1 VDLSQKQLQRIVVI
15 ENAVA
20 GRISVDRAAEL
31 LGRSPRQVKRLKG
44 KFDAASAAWVR
55 HGNQGR
61 RPSNRVAEPT
71 RRRVIELARGKY
83 AGFNDSHLRD
93 KLAGEEQLVLSRST
107 VRRILRQAGLRS
119 PQKRRSP
126 KYRQRRERRAQEGM
140 LLQVDASRHAWL
152 EQRGPRLTLLG
163 LVDDATGRVAAA
175 GFQAEPE
182 DSAGYL
188 RLIRSVVEQ
197 HGIPVAIYRDRHS
210 TLQRNDAHWSL
221 EEQLQGR
228 QLPTQ
233 VGRALEELGV
243 EVIVAYT
250 PPAKGR
256 IERLWRTFQ
265 DRLISELRLAQART
279 LEQAHAVL
287 ARFLMEFNQQF
298 AKPPAQTGSAYRK
311 LDRRLDLDQVL
322 SLRYER
328 TVGKDHVI
336 RVGPGVA
343 LQLPPLPQQR
353 GFAGRKV
360 LVCHLPDGRLRVYL
374 DGRLLLEQAADPWA
388 GPVRA
393 MEMRRNSAPRNKKPL
408 RIYTFAGRP
417 ALRS

>member
-1 VDLSQKQLQRIVVI
+1 MSQRQIQRIVVI
-15 ENAVA
+15 ENAVQ
-20 GRISVDRAAEL
+20 GRISVGRAAEL
-31 LGRSPRQVKRLKG
+31 VQCSRRQIQRLKHR
-44 KFDAASAAWVR
+44 FDAEDASWVQ

-61 RPSNRVAEPT
+61 KPVNRISEQT
-71 RRRVIELARGKY
+71 RQQVVELARGKY

-93 KLAGEEQLVLSRST
+93 KLAREERLVLSRST
-107 VRRILRQAGLRS
+107 VRRMLRKAGLSS
-119 PQKRRSP
+119 PQKRRPP
-126 KYRQRRERRAQEGM
+126 KYRKRRERRPQEGM

-152 EQRGPRLTLLG
+152 EQRGPQLTLMG
-163 LVDDATGRVAAA
+163 FVDDATGKVVAAH
-175 GFQAEPE
+175 FQAEPE

-188 RLIRSVVEQ
+188 RLIRTVVEQ
-197 HGIPVAIYRDRHS
+197 SGIPLAIYRDRHGS
-210 TLQRNDAHWSL
+210 LQRNDEHWSQ
-221 EEQLQGR
+221 EEQLEGR

-256 IERLWRTFQ
+256 VERFWRTAQ
-265 DRLISELRLAQART
+265 DRLVSELRLAGVRT
-279 LEQAHAVL
+279 LEQANAVL
-287 ARFLMEFNQQF
+287 ARFVIEFNQQF
-298 AKPPAQTGSAYRK
+298 AKPPALPGSAYRK

-328 TVGKDHVI
+328 TVSNDHVI
-336 RVGPGVA
+336 RVGPGVSV
-343 LQLPPLPQQR
+343 QLPPLAHHR

-374 DGRLLLEQAADPWA
+374 DRRLLLEQAADPWA

-393 MEMRRNSAPRNKKPL
+393 LKMNRSTAPRKKKPL

-417 ALRS
+417 ALRC

>member
-1 VDLSQKQLQRIVVI
+1 MDLSQKQLQRIVVI

-20 GRISVDRAAEL
+20 GRISVGRAAEL
-31 LGRSPRQVKRLKG
+31 LQLSPRQIKRLKQR
-44 KFDAASAAWVR
+44 FQPSHAEWVQ

-61 RPSNRVAEPT
+61 KPVNRATEQV
-71 RRRVIELARGKY
+71 RRRVVELAKGKY

-93 KLAGEEQLVLSRST
+93 KLAGEENLVLSRSS
-107 VRRILRQAGLRS
+107 VRRMLRQAGLRS
-119 PQKRRSP
+119 PQKRRPP
-126 KYRQRRERRAQEGM
+126 KYRKRRERRPQEGM
-140 LLQVDASRHAWL
+140 LLLVDASRHRWL
-152 EQRGPRLTLLG
+152 QQRGPWLTLLG
-163 LVDDATGRVAAA
+163 FVDDATGKVATAQ
-175 GFQAEPE
+175 FQAEPE

-188 RLIRSVVEQ
+188 RLIRSLVEQ
-197 HGIPVAIYRDRHS
+197 HGIPLALYRDRHS

-221 EEQLQGR
+221 EEQLEGR

-233 VGRALEELGV
+233 VGRALEQLGV
-243 EVIVAYT
+243 EVLVAYT
-250 PPAKGR
+250 APAKGR

-265 DRLISELRLAQART
+265 DRLVSELRVAGASNLQQAN
-279 LEQAHAVL
+279 AGL
-287 ARFLMEFNQQF
+287 ARFVVDFNQQF
-298 AKPPAQTGSAYRK
+298 GKPPAQAGSAYRK
-311 LDRRLDLDQVL
+311 LDRRLDLDQIL

-328 TVGKDHVI
+328 TVSNDHVI

-343 LQLPPLPQQR
+343 LQLPPLAGQR

-374 DGRLLLEQAADPWA
+374 EGRLLLEQAADPWA

-393 MEMRRNSAPRNKKPL
+393 MDMKRSRAPRKKKPL

-417 ALRS
+417 ALRR